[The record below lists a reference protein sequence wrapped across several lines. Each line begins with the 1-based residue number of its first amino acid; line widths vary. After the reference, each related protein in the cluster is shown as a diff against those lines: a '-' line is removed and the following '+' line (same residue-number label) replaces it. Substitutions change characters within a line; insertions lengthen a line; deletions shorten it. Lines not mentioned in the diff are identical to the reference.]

1 MRFEA
6 TKIPGVV
13 VVEPDLLEDER
24 GSFAR
29 VWCRRE
35 FAEHGLCAELAQ
47 CSISWNRRAGTLRG
61 MHHQLPPHAETKLV
75 RVTSGA
81 AFDVAVD
88 LRPDSSTFRRW
99 FGCELT
105 EANRRML
112 YIPEGLA
119 HGFLTLA
126 DGTEVVY
133 QISAFHHPEAARGV
147 RWDDPA
153 FAIEWPARPVVIS
166 DRDRS
171 YPDFEP

>member
-1 MRFEA
+1 MRFEP

-13 VVEPDLLEDER
+13 VVEPDLLADER
-24 GSFAR
+24 GFFAR
-29 VWCRRE
+29 VWCRRD
-35 FAEHGLCAELAQ
+35 FADHGLRPELAQ
-47 CSISWNRRAGTLRG
+47 CSISWNRCKGTLRG
-61 MHHQLPPHAETKLV
+61 MHLQLAPHAEAKLV
-75 RVTSGA
+75 RVTRGA
-81 AFDVAVD
+81 VFDVAVD
-88 LRPDSSTFRRW
+88 LRRDSPTFRRW

-133 QISAFHHPEAARGV
+133 QISTFHHPEAARGV

-153 FAIEWPARPVVIS
+153 FAIDWPGRPLVIS
-166 DRDRS
+166 ERDRS
-171 YPDFEP
+171 YPDFAP